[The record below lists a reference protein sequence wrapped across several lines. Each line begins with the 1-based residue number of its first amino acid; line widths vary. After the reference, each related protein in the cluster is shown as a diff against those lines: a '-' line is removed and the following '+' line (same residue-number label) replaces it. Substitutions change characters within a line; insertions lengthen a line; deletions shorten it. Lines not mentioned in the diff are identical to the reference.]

1 MAAPDH
7 EIPDKGDL
15 NFSPGVAYSAR
26 VNNVWQGGK
35 DNFAAD
41 RVAAGRAVEA
51 FPQLPAAVRAGI
63 GFRAR
68 AVRYLAD
75 AGVRQFLDLGCG
87 LTAGDPVHVIA
98 QTAAAGSRV
107 VYVDNDPMV
116 ITHARA
122 LYRSVPEDGCG
133 YLQADIRD
141 RAQVLASAATT
152 LDLGQPVAVLMA
164 SVLHL
169 IPDSDDP
176 YGLVSEVVAA
186 VAPGSYLLIVHPASD
201 IRPDASRQMQ
211 SRLNDLV
218 AQRRTYRD
226 HAQVTAFFAGS
237 DLELVEPGMVGV
249 PRWRPES
256 DADAAT
262 PTMAWC
268 GVGRKPNPTA

>member
-41 RVAAGRAVEA
+41 RAAADRAVEA

-68 AVRYLAD
+68 AVRYLAA

-98 QTAAAGSRV
+98 QEAAAGSRV

-116 ITHARA
+116 ITHAR
-122 LYRSVPEDGCG
+122 
-133 YLQADIRD
+133 
-141 RAQVLASAATT
+141 
-152 LDLGQPVAVLMA
+152 MA

-176 YGLVSEVVAA
+176 YGLVREVLAA

-201 IRPDASRQMQ
+201 IRPDASRQME

-226 HAQVTAFFAGS
+226 HAQVTAFFTG
-237 DLELVEPGMVGV
+237 LELVEPGIVGV

-268 GVGRKPNPTA
+268 GVGRTPVPV

>member
-7 EIPDKGDL
+7 DIPDKGDL
-15 NFSPGVAYSAR
+15 NFSPGIAYSAR

-41 RVAAGRAVEA
+41 RVAADRAVEA

-68 AVRYLAD
+68 AVRYLAG

-98 QTAAAGSRV
+98 QAAAAGSRV

-152 LDLGQPVAVLMA
+152 LDLRQPVGVLMA

-176 YGLVSEVVAA
+176 YGLVREVLFA

-201 IRPDASRQMQ
+201 IRPDASRQMEA
-211 SRLNDLV
+211 RLNDLV

-226 HAQVTAFFAGS
+226 HAQVTAFFTG
-237 DLELVEPGMVGV
+237 LELVEPGIVGV

-268 GVGRKPNPTA
+268 GVGRMPLAG

>member
-1 MAAPDH
+1 MTC
-7 EIPDKGDL
+7 I
-15 NFSPGVAYSAR
+15 NSYYCS
-26 VNNVWQGGK
+26 K

-41 RVAAGRAVEA
+41 RAAAERAVEA

-68 AVRYLAD
+68 AVRYLTG
-75 AGVRQFLDLGCG
+75 AGIRQFLDLGCG

-98 QTAAAGSRV
+98 QAAAPGARV
-107 VYVDNDPMV
+107 VYVDSDPMV

-122 LYRSVPEDGCG
+122 LYRSVPENGCG

-141 RAQVLASAATT
+141 RAQVLASAAST

-176 YGLVSEVVAA
+176 YGLVREVLAA
-186 VAPGSYLLIVHPASD
+186 VAPGSHLLLVHPASD
-201 IRPDASRQMQ
+201 IRPDASKKMQ
-211 SRLNDLV
+211 SQLNDLV
-218 AQRRTYRD
+218 AQRRRYRD
-226 HAQVTAFFAGS
+226 HAEVTAFFDG
-237 DLELVEPGMVGV
+237 LELVEPGVVGV
-249 PRWRPES
+249 PRWRPDS

-268 GVGRKPNPTA
+268 GVGRKPVRG